1 MLRRIFMK
9 RISVILITVALI
21 VGMWGYVSS
30 NVGGSESYTL
40 TIDSTGGGSVT
51 EPGEGT
57 LAYDQGTVVNLTA
70 EADEGYR
77 FVNWSGDVY
86 TIANMNA
93 ATTTITMEDDYS
105 ITASFTRIE
114 TGRVGIKA
122 GDWIKLEYSYVPAQL
137 TYPEW
142 FKVEFTNIEGTIVT
156 VRFTQHM
163 SDGTEQSD
171 TVSVDIVY
179 GIEVYEIAAIAIPAN
194 RTIGDPVY
202 MADYGIVTI
211 EDETTK
217 TYAGTNRTVVYAS
230 FRPVEDSEADVVYR
244 WDKVTGVLVEVSS
257 TSPDLTAILKA
268 TETNMWENTAVGVPW
283 WPWIIVGVVAVGLV
297 IFFVRRRRPTK
308 TKSKT
313 KRR

>member
-211 EDETTK
+211 EGETTK
-217 TYAGTNRTVVYAS
+217 TYAGGNRTVVCANFTQNETRVTYC
-230 FRPVEDSEADVVYR
+230 
-244 WDKVTGVLVEVSS
+244 WDKLTGVMVEVSS
-257 TSPDLTAILKA
+257 TSPGFTATASA
-268 TETNMWENTAVGVPW
+268 TETNMWESAEVTTTRMPW

-297 IFFVRRRRPTK
+297 IFFVR
-308 TKSKT
+308 
-313 KRR
+313 KRRAA